1 MHNDKQFFN
10 YTLILASKTCS
21 SAGEIDHASLR
32 ESIRRN
38 KVFTLVTQTR
48 LKQIQ
53 FLASM
58 FSAFC
63 EAKFIEI
70 LFFRYKKAETQTY
83 E

>member
-1 MHNDKQFFN
+1 MINSFLIK
-10 YTLILASKTCS
+10 YTFSIKNS
-21 SAGEIDHASLR
+21 SAGEIDHVSPR
-32 ESIRRN
+32 ESIRSN
-38 KVFTLVTQTR
+38 NWVFYTGNATR

-70 LFFRYKKAETQTY
+70 LLFCYKKA
-83 E
+83 